1 MQLHKNEKIVR
12 LVERLFGYHTSLKKR
27 QLELI
32 SDLSEKHDCTQLQSY
47 SDFDCIQKIA
57 EEIAYNTRKIFYI
70 QCTLWEIFYLANDK
84 NENAENFKDNLMHF
98 KFAIFSSFDMISS
111 KKLYYH
117 NNIQHT
123 NAMIFDNVCVEC
135 GLYGSFK

>member
-12 LVERLFGYHTSLKKR
+12 LVERLFGYHTSTKKR

-32 SDLSEKHDCTQLQSY
+32 SVLSEKHDEHLQSY
-47 SDFDCIQKIA
+47 SDFDVQKIT
-57 EEIAYNTRKIFYI
+57 EEIAYNARKIFYL
-70 QCTLWEIFYLANDK
+70 QCTLWEVFYLANDK
-84 NENAENFKDNLMHF
+84 NENAENFEDNLIHF
-98 KFAIFSSFDMISS
+98 KLSIFSSFDMIGS

-117 NNIQHT
+117 NYMQYT
-123 NAMIFDNVCVEC
+123 NAMIFDTVCVEC